1 MEGVRRSREKRYL
14 VKEERATDDF
24 LRMDAAL
31 MEVDEE
37 EVDVEVDVEKDAVL
51 LEVEVEDGGVSFF
64 ISDGEMVLDLI
75 DLEVEE
81 EGGEEGD
88 AVAVVDD
95 DNGAAD
101 EVDDDEVDISSD
113 LDLAADVVV
122 DNDRIIIIVFIV
134 CDE

>member
-1 MEGVRRSREKRYL
+1 VEGVRRSREKRYL

-24 LRMDAAL
+24 LRMDAAV

-37 EVDVEVDVEKDAVL
+37 EVDVEKDAVL
-51 LEVEVEDGGVSFF
+51 LEVEVEDGGISFF
-64 ISDGEMVLDLI
+64 FSDGEMVLDLI
-75 DLEVEE
+75 DWEVED
-81 EGGEEGD
+81 EGDEEGD
-88 AVAVVDD
+88 AVIGD
-95 DNGAAD
+95 DNVVVAAAD

-113 LDLAADVVV
+113 LDLAAELVV

>member
-1 MEGVRRSREKRYL
+1 MEGVRRNREKRYL

-24 LRMDAAL
+24 LRMDAAV

-51 LEVEVEDGGVSFF
+51 LEVEVEDGGISFF
-64 ISDGEMVLDLI
+64 FSDGVVVLDLI
-75 DLEVEE
+75 DWEVED
-81 EGGEEGD
+81 EGD
-88 AVAVVDD
+88 DGAPVIVDD
-95 DNGAAD
+95 NVVVAAD

>member
-1 MEGVRRSREKRYL
+1 MEGVRRNREKRYL

-24 LRMDAAL
+24 LRMDAAV

-51 LEVEVEDGGVSFF
+51 LEVEVEDGGISFF
-64 ISDGEMVLDLI
+64 FSDGVVVLDLI
-75 DLEVEE
+75 DWEVED
-81 EGGEEGD
+81 EGD
-88 AVAVVDD
+88 DGAPVIGD
-95 DNGAAD
+95 DNVVVAAD

-122 DNDRIIIIVFIV
+122 VDSDRTIILFIV

>member
-1 MEGVRRSREKRYL
+1 VEGVRRNREKRYL

-24 LRMDAAL
+24 LRMDAAV

-51 LEVEVEDGGVSFF
+51 LEVEVEDGGISFF
-64 ISDGEMVLDLI
+64 FSDGVVVLDLI
-75 DLEVEE
+75 DWEVED
-81 EGGEEGD
+81 EGD
-88 AVAVVDD
+88 DGAPVIVDD
-95 DNGAAD
+95 NVVVAAD

>member
-24 LRMDAAL
+24 LRIDAAV

-51 LEVEVEDGGVSFF
+51 LEVEVEDGGISFF
-64 ISDGEMVLDLI
+64 FSDGEMVLDLI
-75 DLEVEE
+75 DWEVED
-81 EGGEEGD
+81 EGD
-88 AVAVVDD
+88 DGAPVIGD
-95 DNGAAD
+95 DNVVVVVVAAD
-101 EVDDDEVDISSD
+101 GEVDISSD

-122 DNDRIIIIVFIV
+122 VDSDRTIILFIV

>member
-24 LRMDAAL
+24 LRMDAAV

-51 LEVEVEDGGVSFF
+51 LEVEVEDGGISFF
-64 ISDGEMVLDLI
+64 FSDGVVVLDLI
-75 DLEVEE
+75 DWEVED
-81 EGGEEGD
+81 EGD
-88 AVAVVDD
+88 DGAPVIGD
-95 DNGAAD
+95 DNVVVAAD